1 MTPPLAISVVMPAFR
16 AEALL
21 PRVLE
26 PLMAMQ
32 ARGDVCEVLVVDDRS
47 PDATAE
53 VARQLASRRRA

>member
-53 VARQLASRRRA
+53 VARQLGARVLT